1 MTFMGP
7 QGINWICRPCICC
20 FCSFILYIFL
30 LIEKIIITQIGC
42 MSFVYSFSPFTV
54 CTLVDFYTL
63 WYIYRNKKE
72 QVEWCI
78 CSYMLAG
85 CWSTSIFI
93 IFVPV
98 CFVKLCSCIQV
109 YGTYMLEKR
118 KKPKIYC
125 FSFCNNQRALSK
137 LPNQKYLWA

>member
-30 LIEKIIITQIGC
+30 LIEKIRITQIGC

-63 WYIYRNKKE
+63 WYIEIKKNKLNDAYAH
-72 QVEWCI
+72 I
-78 CSYMLAG
+78 CLLVVGVLPFSSSLFG
-85 CWSTSIFI
+85 IHPF
-93 IFVPV
+93 
-98 CFVKLCSCIQV
+98 FVKLCSCIQV

-118 KKPKIYC
+118 KKTKVYW
-125 FSFCNNQRALSK
+125 QG
-137 LPNQKYLWA
+137 